1 MDQRFPFHDRRLV
14 EFALAIP
21 ESQRWRG
28 GETKYVL
35 RRASRDLLPPAIRDR
50 RSKGDFSYLFAAAID
65 RECPESFRR
74 LSLAEDGYV
83 DGREAQRVLDRYR
96 GGSRRDLDHSHKR
109 PAALLENDGALVTGS
124 DILQAFDRLEV
135 LESTAEAIINT
146 CPIGKLTRSGS
157 DTVGDPNS
165 MMMACL

>member
-1 MDQRFPFHDRRLV
+1 GAFARRIDLAARLRSTHHRAAAFRSAAQRAIAAQIESGWSVLERELHDRFGARFSMDQRFPFHDRRLV

-65 RECPESFRR
+65 RECPESFR
-74 LSLAEDGYV
+74 
-83 DGREAQRVLDRYR
+83 
-96 GGSRRDLDHSHKR
+96 
-109 PAALLENDGALVTGS
+109 
-124 DILQAFDRLEV
+124 
-135 LESTAEAIINT
+135 
-146 CPIGKLTRSGS
+146 
-157 DTVGDPNS
+157 
-165 MMMACL
+165 